1 MSNAATGSLAGTI
14 RRLAVVAALLFL
26 ALLVNL
32 NVVQVGRANSLA
44 DQPGNN
50 RKVIKEYARERGP
63 ILVGGKP
70 VVSSRLGKGQLR
82 YVRAYANGPLYA
94 QATGYYSLVYG
105 RSGIERAQNEVL
117 SGSDPRFAL
126 QNLSDLVAGRV
137 IKGGSVLL
145 TINPKA
151 QAAAAAAMKGKT
163 GAVVALD
170 PSTGAILA
178 LVASPSFD
186 PNLLSS
192 IDPATERKAWT
203 TLNAD
208 PTKPLL
214 NRPLAEVY
222 PPGSTFK
229 MVTLAAALTSGKFT
243 PTTLIPAPAKITLPG
258 TTTTLSNYD
267 KRQCGNGKVTLAEAL
282 AISCNTAFANVGIAL
297 GGDALQA
304 QAEAFGFNNS
314 FQVPMTAATSRF
326 PVGINTPQSAQS
338 AIGQFDVRST
348 ALQMAMVAS
357 GIANRGIVN
366 KPYLVQEVRGPDLA
380 ILDTARPQEFGQAV
394 SAAVAQ
400 VVSDM
405 MVGVVESGTGKN
417 AAIDGVRVAGKTGT
431 AQTGNGRPADA
442 WFVSFAPAD
451 NAQVAVAVVIEG
463 APNDGEISG
472 GRLAAPVAKAVM
484 QAVLGR

>member
-1 MSNAATGSLAGTI
+1 MTGSMAGTI
-14 RRLAVVAALLFL
+14 RRLAVVTGLLFA

-32 NVVQVGRANSLA
+32 NVVQVGRANDIA
-44 DQPGNN
+44 DRPGNN

-70 VVSSRLGKGQLR
+70 VVSSKLGSAQLR
-82 YVRAYANGPLYA
+82 YVRTYSNGPLYA
-94 QATGYYSLVYG
+94 PATGYYSLIYG
-105 RSGIERAQNEVL
+105 RTGIERAENDVL

-126 QNLSDLVAGRV
+126 QNLSDLVAGRTV
-137 IKGGSVLL
+137 KGGSVLL

-151 QAAAAAAMKGKT
+151 QAAAANAMKGKQ
-163 GAVVALD
+163 GAVVAIQ

-178 LVASPSFD
+178 LVSTPSFD
-186 PNLLSS
+186 PNLLASL
-192 IDPATERKAWT
+192 DPATERKAWT
-203 TLNAD
+203 SLNAD
-208 PTKPLL
+208 PAKPML

-229 MVTLAAALTSGKFT
+229 IVTLSAALSSGKYT
-243 PTTLIPAPAKITLPG
+243 PTTLIPSPAKITLPG
-258 TTTTLSNYD
+258 TNTTLSNYNHLP
-267 KRQCGNGKVTLAEAL
+267 CGNGHVTLAEAL

-297 GGDALQA
+297 GGAA
-304 QAEAFGFNNS
+304 VRTQAEAFGFNSS
-314 FQVPMTAATSRF
+314 FQVPMRAAISRF
-326 PVGINTPQSAQS
+326 PTEVNAPQSAQV

-348 ALQMAMVAS
+348 ALQMAMVGA

-366 KPYLVQEVRGPDLA
+366 NPYLVQEVRGPDLA
-380 ILDTARPQEFGQAV
+380 ILDTARPVEFGQAV
-394 SAAVAQ
+394 SAVVAQ
-400 VVSDM
+400 VVTDM
-405 MVGVVESGTGKN
+405 MVGVVETGTGKN
-417 AAIDGVRVAGKTGT
+417 AAIPGVRVAGKTGT
-431 AQTGNGRPADA
+431 AQTAPGRPADA

-451 NAQVAVAVVIEG
+451 DAQVAVAVVIEG